1 MKGSLKNNGA
11 YFKSTDLELSLPL
24 TIFLVCDGFD
34 LLLGPV
40 LMAWIQTGKDPE
52 SLGIAHEVTPYLL
65 FQAFLTYEKNPS
77 LADYNTFVVS
87 MKGTSVQFVR
97 ASCSNSYLRD
107 LVDRKAPQSSL
118 DLHFSKPYDLLE
130 QDYRKEF
137 VRVFIGLVNYLHE
150 LLNFVDN

>member
-1 MKGSLKNNGA
+1 M
-11 YFKSTDLELSLPL
+11 
-24 TIFLVCDGFD
+24 
-34 LLLGPV
+34 LGPV

-65 FQAFLTYEKNPS
+65 FQAFLKYEKNPS

-118 DLHFSKPYDLLE
+118 DLHFS
-130 QDYRKEF
+130 
-137 VRVFIGLVNYLHE
+137 N
-150 LLNFVDN
+150 